1 VVKPTPG
8 KVPTS
13 PRQLLAYGA
22 PDICALAAAYAAGLI
37 RNHPFVDG
45 NKRIA
50 FMTAYVFL
58 ARNGRRLTAGEAN
71 ATSIMMGLA
80 AGQIDEASF
89 AAWLRDH
96 SAA

>member
-1 VVKPTPG
+1 MV
-8 KVPTS
+8 S
-13 PRQLLAYGA
+13 
-22 PDICALAAAYAAGLI
+22 
-37 RNHPFVDG
+37 
-45 NKRIA
+45 
-50 FMTAYVFL
+50 L

-89 AAWLRDH
+89 APWLRDH

>member
-1 VVKPTPG
+1 MV
-8 KVPTS
+8 S
-13 PRQLLAYGA
+13 
-22 PDICALAAAYAAGLI
+22 
-37 RNHPFVDG
+37 
-45 NKRIA
+45 
-50 FMTAYVFL
+50 L

-89 AAWLRDH
+89 AASLRDH